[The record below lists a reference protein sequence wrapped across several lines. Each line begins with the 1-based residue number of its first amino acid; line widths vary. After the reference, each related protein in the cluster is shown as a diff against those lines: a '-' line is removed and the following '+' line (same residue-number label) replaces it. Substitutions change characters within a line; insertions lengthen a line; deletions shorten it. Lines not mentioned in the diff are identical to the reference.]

1 MNIFVLYIYAV
12 LMYIAIFFAIL
23 SLPVV
28 AYVFHSLGYQTIAK
42 RRWIKDGWLSW
53 LPIGVLWIQG
63 CISDQ
68 YQYVVKGKVTNR
80 RKVLLWSNIGILLA
94 CLLFLIT
101 YLLGLNTS
109 RDAYEVLGVMFLIAA
124 ISMLAILV
132 LTVLMLV
139 FYYISLY
146 DLYRSCDPGNS
157 VLYLVLSLVLP
168 YMIPIFVFACRKKEL
183 GMPPRK
189 RPAPKPDEETV
200 EN

>member
-42 RRWIKDGWLSW
+42 RRCIKDGWLSW

-68 YQYVVKGKVTNR
+68 YRYVVKGKVTNR

-94 CLLFLIT
+94 WLLFLIT
-101 YLLGLNTS
+101 YLVGM
-109 RDAYEVLGVMFLIAA
+109 DASEDTRVALGVILL
-124 ISMLAILV
+124 ISMLVILALSV
-132 LTVLMLV
+132 LLLI

-157 VLYLVLSLVLP
+157 LLYLVLSLVLP
-168 YMIPIFVFACRKKEL
+168 CMIPIFVFACRKKEL

-189 RPAPKPDEETV
+189 RPAPKPAEETV

>member
-28 AYVFHSLGYQTIAK
+28 AYVFHSLGYQTLAK

-94 CLLFLIT
+94 WLLFLIT
-101 YLLGLNTS
+101 YLVGM
-109 RDAYEVLGVMFLIAA
+109 DASEDTRVALGVILL
-124 ISMLAILV
+124 ISMLAILA
-132 LTVLMLV
+132 LTVLLLI

-157 VLYLVLSLVLP
+157 LLYLILSLVLP